1 VKHFANIHFG
11 LRTMA
16 LIQQTQLLN
25 LASGQPLVA
34 LFILG
39 VPLIVH
45 LNGKS
50 GSTHLAELEVSMVC
64 QVHVLI

>member
-1 VKHFANIHFG
+1 
-11 LRTMA
+11 MA

-25 LASGQPLVA
+25 LGSEQQLAASY
-34 LFILG
+34 ILG

-50 GSTHLAELEVSMVC
+50 GSTHHVELEVSMVY
-64 QVHVLI
+64 QVLVLI

>member
-25 LASGQPLVA
+25 LDSEQQLAAS
-34 LFILG
+34 FILG

-50 GSTHLAELEVSMVC
+50 GSTHHVELEVSMVC